1 MTLYVFFVLSLL
13 YFITLCCTCCVI
25 KIPRHV
31 TVEHVDAERVWAEN
45 DVMQQTAKFRQ
56 HIYMY
61 AHETESTTAN
71 TTCIYRQK
79 ADFVEDPAAKKA
91 ESTAT

>member
-1 MTLYVFFVLSLL
+1 VTLYVFFVLPLL

-31 TVEHVDAERVWAEN
+31 DAERVWAEN
-45 DVMQQTAKFRQ
+45 DVMQQTSKFRQ

-71 TTCIYRQK
+71 TTCIYGQK

>member
-1 MTLYVFFVLSLL
+1 
-13 YFITLCCTCCVI
+13 
-25 KIPRHV
+25 
-31 TVEHVDAERVWAEN
+31 
-45 DVMQQTAKFRQ
+45 MQQTAKFRQ

-71 TTCIYRQK
+71 TTCIYGQK